1 MKKKN
6 LSFLVIVII
15 LFSSCYTSV
24 STVGNC
30 KYYYRRPIGS
40 LHRINAP
47 RF

>member
-1 MKKKN
+1 MRR
-6 LSFLVIVII
+6 LAIFLITAAM
-15 LFSSCYTSV
+15 FSSCYTSV

-40 LHRINAP
+40 LHRVNAP

>member
-1 MKKKN
+1 MRK
-6 LSFLVIVII
+6 LTLALIAMV

-40 LHRINAP
+40 LHRANAP

>member
-1 MKKKN
+1 MRK
-6 LSFLVIVII
+6 LITLGVMAVI
-15 LFSSCYTSV
+15 FSSCYTSV

-40 LHRINAP
+40 LHAINSP

>member
-1 MKKKN
+1 MRK
-6 LSFLVIVII
+6 LTLVLIAMV
-15 LFSSCYTSV
+15 LFSSYTSV

-40 LHRINAP
+40 LHRVNAP

>member
-1 MKKKN
+1 MRK
-6 LSFLVIVII
+6 LTLVLIAMV

-40 LHRINAP
+40 LHRLNAP